1 MSKIGLELEY
11 KKEVKEKDVQHYMT
25 KYFFFCCF
33 TCFIILFVNVCNR
46 NFTCSGHARVE
57 YSLFE
62 KNYLD
67 PLKFLLLNINIH
79 QEETDNQQHSLITI
93 AFIIIIFF
101 FFASIFLFFVTDV
114 NVILSW
120 SKLTTLNKRCSWY

>member
-1 MSKIGLELEY
+1 MSKIGLCQEY
-11 KKEVKEKDVQHYMT
+11 KKEVKEKEVQHYMT
-25 KYFFFCCF
+25 KYFFCCF

-57 YSLFE
+57 YSLSKKKLFR
-62 KNYLD
+62 
-67 PLKFLLLNINIH
+67 PLEILLLNINIH
-79 QEETDNQQHSLITI
+79 QEETDNQRLPLITI
-93 AFIIIIFF
+93 TFIIIIF